1 MVEKLLHAGASLIL
15 LLAIGVLFSTNRR
28 AIAPRVVVSALALQV
43 ALGALVLFVPLGR
56 TGLAA
61 AASFVQ
67 TVLNYGDRGTA
78 FLFGGLVE
86 PRMFELFGGSGF
98 ILALRILPQIIYVSA
113 LIAVLYHVGVMQAAA
128 RAIGAVL
135 QRVLGTSRI
144 ETFSAVITIAIGQS
158 EIAIALRPFLMAL
171 TSAELFAVMSSGAA
185 STAGTILAGYAAL
198 GVPMEYLLAASVMA
212 IPGGLLYAKIL
223 VPTTEPTRVTSTQVT
238 FGETRAVN
246 VIEAAADGTQKG
258 LAVAVS
264 VGAMLIAFTGL
275 IALANGL
282 MGWTGGLVGYPALSI
297 EGMLGPVFAPLA
309 WLMGVP
315 WDQAGL
321 VGGALGQ
328 KIAFN
333 EFLAYAQPLT
343 GPEGGEP
350 RAAHGRDPV
359 LRALR
364 LCQPHLGGDPA
375 RELGEPRAGT
385 QGGDRPL
392 RASRDPGRHPVQ
404 PDERDARRVVHRCL
418 TACAGRDAGGDLMRR
433 RASSPWPCRR

>member
-1 MVEKLLHAGASLIL
+1 MVEKLFHAGASLAL
-15 LLAIGVLFSTNRR
+15 LLAVAVLFSTNRR
-28 AIAPRVVVSALALQV
+28 AISPRVVISALALQL
-43 ALGALVLFVPLGR
+43 ALGALVLFIPAGR

-98 ILALRILPQIIYVSA
+98 ILALRILPQILYVSA
-113 LIAVLYHVGVMQAAA
+113 LIAVLYHFGVMQAAA
-128 RAIGAVL
+128 RGIGAVL
-135 QRVLGTSRI
+135 QRVIGTSRI

-158 EIAIALRPFLMAL
+158 EIAIALRPFLVAL

-198 GVPMEYLLAASVMA
+198 GVPMEYLLAASAMA
-212 IPGGLLYAKIL
+212 VPGGLLYAKIL
-223 VPTTEPTRVTSTQVT
+223 VPTTEPSRVTSTRVT
-238 FGETRAVN
+238 FAETRAVN

-275 IALANGL
+275 IALLNGF
-282 MGWTGGLVGYPALSI
+282 MGWAGGLAGYPALSL
-297 EGMLGPVFAPLA
+297 EGILGTVFAPLA

-333 EFLAYAQPLT
+333 EFLAYAQLS
-343 GPEGGEP
+343 
-350 RAAHGRDPV
+350 PV
-359 LRALR
+359 LKGGTLDPRTAAILCFALCGFANLTSVAIQLASLASLAPERRAEIARFGLR
-364 LCQPHLGGDPA
+364 AIL
-375 RELGEPRAGT
+375 AGT
-385 QGGDRPL
+385 L
-392 RASRDPGRHPVQ
+392 SN
-404 PDERDARRVVHRCL
+404 L
-418 TACAGRDAGGDLMRR
+418 TSATLAGLFIGA
-433 RASSPWPCRR
+433 